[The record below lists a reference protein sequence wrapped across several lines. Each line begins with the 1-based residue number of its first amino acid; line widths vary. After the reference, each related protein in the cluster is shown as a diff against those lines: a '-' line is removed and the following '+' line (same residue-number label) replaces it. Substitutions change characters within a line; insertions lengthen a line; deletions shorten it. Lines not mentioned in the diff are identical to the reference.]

1 MWAEF
6 NQAVSRRALGA
17 SLLAAAAIGLAGCA
31 ALTPKTP
38 EQVVQ
43 ERAEQRWAAMIKGDF
58 DTAWTYTQPGYRA
71 VVKQRDYGKGLGA
84 GGRWKG
90 VQIHEVTCEAERC
103 KVRLRLTSE
112 VLTPPFKGQEL
123 NGYIDE
129 VWVRD
134 EGQWWFYQSL

>member
-6 NQAVSRRALGA
+6 KRAVSRRAIGA
-17 SLLAAAAIGLAGCA
+17 ALLAAAAIGVAGCA

-38 EQVVQ
+38 EEIVH
-43 ERAEQRWAAMIKGDF
+43 ERAEQRWAALIGGDF

-71 VVKQRDYGKGLGA
+71 VIKQRDYAKSFGGA
-84 GGRWKG
+84 GQWKG
-90 VQIHEVTCEAERC
+90 VQVHEVTCEAERC
-103 KVRLRLTSE
+103 KVHIRLTTK
-112 VLTPPFKGQEL
+112 VMLPNFFGQEVS
-123 NGYIDE
+123 GYLDE

>member
-6 NQAVSRRALGA
+6 NRAMSRRAIGA
-17 SLLAAAAIGLAGCA
+17 ALLAAAAIGVAGCA

-38 EQVVQ
+38 EELVHD
-43 ERAEQRWAAMIKGDF
+43 RAEQRWAALIAGDF

-71 VVKQRDYGKGLGA
+71 VIKQRDYAKRFGGA
-84 GGRWKG
+84 GQWKG

-103 KVRLRLTSE
+103 KVHIRLTTK
-112 VLTPPFKGQEL
+112 VMLPNFFGQEV
-123 NGYIDE
+123 NGYMDE

-134 EGQWWFYQSL
+134 EGQWWYYQAL